1 MTQKGDISKY
11 LVSVIYRHPVVHHG
25 LKWKIFNNVFQIIS
39 KVSAEE
45 CQKSSNMMNVKLLDE
60 IISDSEA
67 AEDDQEISMDEE
79 ENFLV
84 VDENSDTSLSSVND

>member
-1 MTQKGDISKY
+1 
-11 LVSVIYRHPVVHHG
+11 
-25 LKWKIFNNVFQIIS
+25 
-39 KVSAEE
+39 
-45 CQKSSNMMNVKLLDE
+45 MMNVKLLDE

-84 VDENSDTSLSSVND
+84 VDENLDTSLSSVND

>member
-1 MTQKGDISKY
+1 
-11 LVSVIYRHPVVHHG
+11 
-25 LKWKIFNNVFQIIS
+25 
-39 KVSAEE
+39 
-45 CQKSSNMMNVKLLDE
+45 MMNVKLLDE

>member
-1 MTQKGDISKY
+1 MKNKLGLAKSLKTDIKVQLHSTSWVEMKD
-11 LVSVIYRHPVVHHG
+11 
-25 LKWKIFNNVFQIIS
+25 NNVNQIIS

-45 CQKSSNMMNVKLLDE
+45 CHNSSNMMNVKLLDE

-84 VDENSDTSLSSVND
+84 VDENSETSLTSVND

>member
-1 MTQKGDISKY
+1 
-11 LVSVIYRHPVVHHG
+11 
-25 LKWKIFNNVFQIIS
+25 
-39 KVSAEE
+39 
-45 CQKSSNMMNVKLLDE
+45 MMNVKLLDE

-84 VDENSDTSLSSVND
+84 VDENSETSLTSVND